1 MRQGVC
7 GDDLELADAVARFA
21 ASELAPHAA
30 AIDDQQA
37 SVTRHIPKLGALG
50 LMGMNLPEQWGGAGV
65 SAAGLL
71 LSLVEVAKACAATS
85 SMIGAHYLGT
95 DALLIGGNDEQ
106 RARYLPAAAR
116 GELLGAFALTE
127 PGGGSNPAE
136 MKTTAVRHG
145 AGYRLRGS
153 KQFISNAGEAGF
165 IVVYA
170 KTDAGASSRSVS
182 AFVVDRAAPG
192 VDIGPPEKL
201 MGIRGAHAFG
211 VRLDCE
217 VPEERRLGDEGSGFR
232 MAMRVLDNGRV
243 DVAATALGIA
253 EAALSAAVAWAKE
266 RHIDGAPL
274 ATKQGIQ
281 WMIAE
286 STIELYQ
293 CKLMVLH
300 SAYKIDRKE
309 DFKSEVSM
317 TKHFVANALNRII
330 DRAIQVH
337 GALGYSK
344 DTPLADMFLHAR
356 WARFADGADEI
367 HLMRTAERA
376 ISAFR
381 DTGSTAAAT
390 GSLPL

>member
-50 LMGMNLPEQWGGAGV
+50 LMGMNLPERWGGAGV

-71 LSLVEVAKACAATS
+71 LSLVEVAKTCAATS

-281 WMIAE
+281 WMIADMKTRLE
-286 STIELYQ
+286 AAWALTLHAVAMRAAGERFTQEAAVAKLYASE
-293 CKLMVLH
+293 MV
-300 SAYKIDRKE
+300 A
-309 DFKSEVSM
+309 
-317 TKHFVANALNRII
+317 FVADAALQI
-330 DRAIQVH
+330 H
-337 GALGYSK
+337 GGYGY
-344 DTPLADMFLHAR
+344 T
-356 WARFADGADEI
+356 
-367 HLMRTAERA
+367 
-376 ISAFR
+376 R
-381 DTGSTAAAT
+381 D
-390 GSLPL
+390 LPLERYVRDARILRIYEGSSEIQRTIIARGVLGQ

>member
-281 WMIAE
+281 WMIADMKTRLE
-286 STIELYQ
+286 AAWALTLHAVAMRAAGERFTQEAAVAKLYASE
-293 CKLMVLH
+293 MV
-300 SAYKIDRKE
+300 A
-309 DFKSEVSM
+309 
-317 TKHFVANALNRII
+317 FVADAALQI
-330 DRAIQVH
+330 H
-337 GALGYSK
+337 GGYGY
-344 DTPLADMFLHAR
+344 T
-356 WARFADGADEI
+356 
-367 HLMRTAERA
+367 
-376 ISAFR
+376 R
-381 DTGSTAAAT
+381 D
-390 GSLPL
+390 LPLERYVRDARILRIYEGSSEIQRTIIARGVLGQ

>member
-1 MRQGVC
+1 MRQGVRS
-7 GDDLELADAVARFA
+7 DDVELADAVARFA

-30 AIDDQQA
+30 AIDEQQA
-37 SVTRHIPKLGALG
+37 SVTRHIPKLGELG
-50 LMGMNLPEQWGGAGV
+50 LMGMNVPERWGGAGV

-71 LSLVEVAKACAATS
+71 LSLVEVSKACAATS

-95 DALLIGGNDEQ
+95 DALLIGANDEQ

-136 MKTTAVRHG
+136 MKTVAVRHG
-145 AGYRLRGS
+145 TGYRLRGS

-170 KTDAGASSRSVS
+170 KTDAGASSKGVS
-182 AFVVDRAAPG
+182 AFIVDRGIPG

-211 VRLDCE
+211 VRIDCE

-232 MAMRVLDNGRV
+232 TAMRVLDNGRL

-253 EAALSAAVAWAKE
+253 EAALSAAVAWARE

-274 ATKQGIQ
+274 ATRQGIQ
-281 WMIAE
+281 WMIADMKTRLE
-286 STIELYQ
+286 AAWALTMHAVAMRAAGERFTQEAAVAKLYASE
-293 CKLMVLH
+293 MVG
-300 SAYKIDRKE
+300 
-309 DFKSEVSM
+309 
-317 TKHFVANALNRII
+317 FVADAAL
-330 DRAIQVH
+330 QMH
-337 GALGYSK
+337 GGYGY
-344 DTPLADMFLHAR
+344 T
-356 WARFADGADEI
+356 
-367 HLMRTAERA
+367 
-376 ISAFR
+376 R
-381 DTGSTAAAT
+381 D
-390 GSLPL
+390 LPLERYVRDARILRIYEGSSEIQRTIIARGVLGP

>member
-1 MRQGVC
+1 
-7 GDDLELADAVARFA
+7 
-21 ASELAPHAA
+21 
-30 AIDDQQA
+30 
-37 SVTRHIPKLGALG
+37 
-50 LMGMNLPEQWGGAGV
+50 
-65 SAAGLL
+65 
-71 LSLVEVAKACAATS
+71 
-85 SMIGAHYLGT
+85 
-95 DALLIGGNDEQ
+95 
-106 RARYLPAAAR
+106 
-116 GELLGAFALTE
+116 LTE

-281 WMIAE
+281 WMIADMKTRLE
-286 STIELYQ
+286 AAWALTLHAVAMRAAGERFTQEAAVAKLYASE
-293 CKLMVLH
+293 MV
-300 SAYKIDRKE
+300 A
-309 DFKSEVSM
+309 
-317 TKHFVANALNRII
+317 FVADAALQI
-330 DRAIQVH
+330 H
-337 GALGYSK
+337 GGYGY
-344 DTPLADMFLHAR
+344 T
-356 WARFADGADEI
+356 
-367 HLMRTAERA
+367 
-376 ISAFR
+376 R
-381 DTGSTAAAT
+381 D
-390 GSLPL
+390 LPLERYVRDARILRIYEGSSEIQRTIIARGVLGQ

>member
-1 MRQGVC
+1 MRQGIC
-7 GDDLELADAVARFA
+7 SDDLELAGAVARFA
-21 ASELAPHAA
+21 ASELAPYAA
-30 AIDDQQA
+30 ALDEQQA
-37 SVTRHIPKLGALG
+37 SVTRHVPKLGALG
-50 LMGMNLPEQWGGAGV
+50 LMGLNLPERWGGANA

-95 DALLIGGNDEQ
+95 DSVLIGGNDEQ

-136 MKTTAVRHG
+136 MKTTAVRQG

-170 KTDAGASSRSVS
+170 KTDPGASSKGVS
-182 AFVVDRAAPG
+182 AFIVDRGVPG
-192 VDIGPPEKL
+192 VDIGPPEQL

-217 VPEERRLGDEGSGFR
+217 VPAERRLGEEGGGFR
-232 MAMRVLDNGRV
+232 TAMRVLDNGRV

-274 ATKQGIQ
+274 AAKQGIQ
-281 WMIAE
+281 WMIADMKTRLE
-286 STIELYQ
+286 
-293 CKLMVLH
+293 
-300 SAYKIDRKE
+300 A
-309 DFKSEVSM
+309 
-317 TKHFVANALNRII
+317 AWAL
-330 DRAIQVH
+330 
-337 GALGYSK
+337 
-344 DTPLADMFLHAR
+344 TLHAVSLR
-356 WARFADGADEI
+356 SAGERFTQEAAVAKLYASEMVAYVADAALQI
-367 HLMRTAERA
+367 HGGYGYT
-376 ISAFR
+376 R
-381 DTGSTAAAT
+381 D
-390 GSLPL
+390 LPLERYVRDARILRIYEGSSEIQRTVIARGVLGA